1 MRRNEHDK
9 KWFRMALV
17 FTLIIS
23 ILAACAEEIKRRP
36 EADGD
41 TAPPAPADP
50 DQYGDTGGLALP
62 LVDKPTT
69 INWMVVSE
77 KTNLN
82 DSLLAKEIEKRTGI
96 KVNFQAYSS
105 ATFQDKLKVTVASG
119 KLPDIIHG
127 LTPPELKKIGKQKAV
142 VAINEYLDMPPN
154 FKNVCGR
161 EPMGHSV
168 LRRRI
173 RKHLYLAGCEH

>member
-1 MRRNEHDK
+1 MTKVVSHGTRIYINHFDPGRMRGGDK
-9 KWFRMALV
+9 EA
-17 FTLIIS
+17 
-23 ILAACAEEIKRRP
+23 P

-41 TAPPAPADP
+41 TAPPTAPADP

-77 KTNLN
+77 NQPERF
-82 DSLLAKEIEKRTGI
+82 LLAKEIEKRTGI

-142 VAINEYLDMPPN
+142 VAINEYLDMPN

>member
-1 MRRNEHDK
+1 MTN

-23 ILAACAEEIKRRP
+23 ILAACSGGDKEAAP

-41 TAPPAPADP
+41 TAPPTAPADP

-142 VAINEYLDMPPN
+142 VAINEYLDMLPN